1 MLKIE
6 RSIQILLVC
15 IFVAML
21 GLGIISPILPLYAS
35 DLGATLIQIGLL
47 SSAWSISRL
56 IFTAPAG
63 RYSDRGSKKRVIMA
77 GLLVYAVISF
87 LYTLAWDFTSL
98 VAIRFLHG
106 LGSALTMPIAMAY
119 GAALAPRG
127 REGRYM
133 GLMTSSMFAGMG
145 LGPYLGGTL
154 TDVFGTKSV
163 AFYAMGGLSALSLVL
178 VTLFLPDERVE
189 SEGGDRLRPSFI
201 TVLSVRILRAAFIYR
216 VVGALGRGSV
226 MGFLSMYLSNSVAE
240 GGLGISYSMVGLI
253 LSVSQLASA
262 LLQSPFGVLA
272 DRYDKIRLVLLGGV
286 LGALGLAL
294 IPMASNTWQA
304 MAAQLVFT
312 CGGALGMPALT
323 AIVAIEG
330 REIGMGTT
338 MSVLQSSMSLGMI
351 AGPLLSGI
359 LGDLFGLKI
368 IFLIGSAI
376 YLLGTAAFYVLQRQR
391 P

>member
-1 MLKIE
+1 LLKIE

-21 GLGIISPILPLYAS
+21 GLGIMSPILPLYAS
-35 DLGATLIQIGLL
+35 DLGASLVQIGLL

-87 LYTLAWDFTSL
+87 LYVLAWDFTSL
-98 VAIRFLHG
+98 ISIRFLHG
-106 LGSALTMPIAMAY
+106 LGSAMTMPIAMAY
-119 GAALAPRG
+119 GAALAPQG
-127 REGRYM
+127 KEGRYM

-154 TDVFGTKSV
+154 TDIFGTKSV
-163 AFYAMGGLSALSLVL
+163 AFYAMGGLSALSLLL

-189 SEGGDRLRPSFI
+189 SEGGDRPRPSFMK
-201 TVLSVRILRAAFIYR
+201 VLSVRILRAAFIYR

-262 LLQSPFGVLA
+262 FLQGPFGVLA
-272 DRYDKIRLVLLGGV
+272 DRYDKIRLILLGGV
-286 LGALGLAL
+286 LGAMGLAL
-294 IPMASNTWQA
+294 IPLASNTWQA

-351 AGPLLSGI
+351 AGPLMSGI

-376 YLLGTAAFYVLQRQR
+376 YLMGTAAFYALQRQ
-391 P
+391 

>member
-189 SEGGDRLRPSFI
+189 SEEGDRPRPSFI